1 MNNVESNTETV
12 MEAEKSRVKPIL
24 QVAWARFSEF
34 DANAVARSKS
44 HLNKRRWIAVLG
56 VLATLFAIL
65 AMLFPYPPEE
75 NQLALPGIIF
85 RTLLVL
91 APLIGSAMAAFT
103 KAFYSSGDW
112 LIMRAGA
119 EEVLKEI
126 YFFRTILQKEK
137 ERRTYLENRLAE
149 INRELH
155 QSMGNELILKPY
167 NGPVPSN
174 YYPNDPT
181 SDPGF
186 EDLTGDQYF
195 KYRVENQLAWH
206 RKELQ
211 EYQVERVRLQILIL
225 ASGVVGA
232 FLAAWGGQLTIWVAL
247 TASLTAAFLGWQELR
262 NIDLVVKNYSKVVVE
277 LSVVYDHWLNLEP
290 EERTDA
296 EFFRMVRSTEEVLWA
311 QNMEY
316 IRSQQ
321 EALKEADLEEEASLV
336 NRVIKE
342 SADSARRTRKAM
354 EDGMVEF
361 TKETLE
367 DAEEKIEETFKAAL
381 GTLAEE
387 ASSELVRQELE
398 AMQHAA
404 VEMAGNIQARVS
416 SLAGSLAEIADEFR
430 GVDIGRDTEKD
441 QLNNILARFPRTSDV
456 KG

>member
-85 RTLLVL
+85 RILLVL

-336 NRVIKE
+336 NRVVKE